1 VGVGCVGVATRFN
14 LQYPQKEN
22 GQIESRAP
30 DGEKKGKRKLILKIL
45 PKKSERLLKWHF
57 SLFQHGSNR
66 VKRRNSISDKKENLF
81 VGRCVHRTLHAV
93 AVSNKKEPVIVQSN
107 TI

>member
-30 DGEKKGKRKLILKIL
+30 DGEKKRKTKTHSQDFAQEKRT
-45 PKKSERLLKWHF
+45 F
-57 SLFQHGSNR
+57 
-66 VKRRNSISDKKENLF
+66 
-81 VGRCVHRTLHAV
+81 A
-93 AVSNKKEPVIVQSN
+93 
-107 TI
+107 